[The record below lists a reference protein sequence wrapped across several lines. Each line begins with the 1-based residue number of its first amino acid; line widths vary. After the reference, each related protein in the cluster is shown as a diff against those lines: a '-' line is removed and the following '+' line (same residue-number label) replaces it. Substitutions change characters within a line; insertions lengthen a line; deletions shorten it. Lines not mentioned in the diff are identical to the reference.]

1 MKKRR
6 ENGQHLEMDTALR
19 LSFLWR
25 ECRHITN
32 KHGCGWVALCLLNPG
47 CEGVRAGEVLKERS
61 GALMVKVENADMFIH
76 MGLGP

>member
-6 ENGQHLEMDTALR
+6 ENGQHLEMDTALP

-32 KHGCGWVALCLLNPG
+32 KHGCGWVALCLLNPA